1 MNPYDFQRQDLDT
14 LKRNN
19 YVGLANIEPGG
30 GKTPLGTFAAKESG
44 SQVTLIIA
52 PDQTHRSAWQP
63 TVRSIAGEEARILG
77 NQNKANKQALS
88 DFQLGYPG
96 TYLASPQFFTRT
108 DVADWSGD
116 LLIVDEG
123 HLLNSAKT
131 KGQRKLSGYV
141 PADGQPISQR
151 FGGRLFLSG
160 TAWRNSFERAWGT
173 SRFLWPDLN
182 RRGQVAHD
190 NYYAWLADR
199 MTYEDVVKG
208 FEWRKCSW
216 EQYNHRGEQYGKV
229 IDGVP
234 HLGFPDTVKKYLNE
248 AVPGRLVREAPCVL
262 THFRR
267 EACCHFHPSGFLPTA
282 APQIVKHTVD
292 LVPAQKKAIRELE
305 EHYLTWLDGQPLGV
319 DLTMTQQQRIRQIA
333 LGVPTLEFYPSATD
347 DEEKVR
353 LRFEPDCKSPF
364 TEWALELLEELDDEP
379 VVIFLESQAFA
390 EVLVQKLNRAGV
402 SAFEYSGA
410 TRKDRDDN
418 LAQFGKKY
426 RVAVVSILAGG
437 TGLDG
442 LQKVTKTEF
451 WFERSVDESLNVQA
465 EARADRIGGIGQV
478 QRHYFQ
484 DELGYAE
491 GRMSE
496 QLEKRRALARTLK
509 RV

>member
-1 MNPYDFQRQDLDT
+1 M
-14 LKRNN
+14 
-19 YVGLANIEPGG
+19 GLANIEPGG
-30 GKTPLGTFAAKESG
+30 GKTPLGTFAAQESG
-44 SQVTLIIA
+44 ADVTLIIA

-63 TVRSIAGEEARILG
+63 TTEEILGEPARILG

-88 DFQLGYPG
+88 DFELGYPG

-108 DVADWSGD
+108 DVQGWSGD
-116 LLIVDEG
+116 MLIVDEG

-141 PADGQPISQR
+141 PADGQPISRR

-173 SRFLWPDLN
+173 SRFLWPDLD

-190 NYYAWLADR
+190 NYYQWLNDR

-208 FEWRKCSW
+208 FEWVPAASYK
-216 EQYNHRGEQYGKV
+216 GKLLLETAQREGLTRPKYAKQ
-229 IDGVP
+229 IDGVLHYGQP
-234 HLGFPDTVKKYLNE
+234 ETVKKYLNE
-248 AVPGRLVREAPCVL
+248 AHPGRLVREAPCVL

-267 EACCHFHPSGFLPTA
+267 AQCCAFHPKGFLPTA
-282 APQIVKHTVD
+282 APQVIKHTVN

-305 EHYLTWLDGQPLGV
+305 EHYMTWLDGQPLGV

-347 DEEKVR
+347 DDEKVR

-364 TEWALELLEELDDEP
+364 TEWALDLLEELDDEP

-390 EVLVQKLNRAGV
+390 QVLVEKLKRAGI
-402 SAFEYSGA
+402 SAFEYSGK
-410 TRKDRDDN
+410 TRDVRDDN
-418 LAQFGKKY
+418 LAEFGKKY

-442 LQKVTKTEF
+442 LQRVTKTEF

-496 QLEKRRALARTLK
+496 QLEKRRALARTLVV
-509 RV
+509 R